1 MFACLHCFNYCL
13 DLICT
18 KIIESDKVMLCVC
31 VWEIH
36 GIILSFISLYNSY
49 EYNNSTYV
57 MMTSSSKGDMK
68 LLLSLSHYY
77 HYYYY
82 YFFLGCFLLDTYS

>member
-1 MFACLHCFNYCL
+1 M
-13 DLICT
+13 
-18 KIIESDKVMLCVC
+18 C

-36 GIILSFISLYNSY
+36 GIILSFMSLYNSY

-77 HYYYY
+77 YYYY
-82 YFFLGCFLLDTYS
+82 YFQDVFYWTRTVEDGNIYYSKTRKFIDERPLTELCSTVS